1 MNVNE
6 QNKFLSREEA
16 WWFIPEEYCPIFL
29 KLEKEFNKKIGS
41 PISKQQLLEWTDF
54 LKSEQMKHFYGL
66 ADKNIITIAELTKAI
81 QDTGDSGKKMS
92 HAKAKVKAEIRNKR
106 YKGYGEILE
115 ELETKVIV
123 GHFLSFFENVGIL
136 INDDNKNY
144 SFSKVSNHISDYK
157 VPYITAQIILEHI
170 TRDLKHNSASRA
182 VLLEAMHNL
191 IHDPL
196 FDITIVEKKE
206 DKEVALETV
215 YLDRFNDGLQILKN
229 NGIVKKKKGVTGH
242 YEFIFDI
249 PSGLMSDKDAC
260 KAINDNKK
268 RRKAAFDELQQIHAR
283 FHQTTSTSK
292 EKVKARIKRALSII
306 SEKLSKIDQLSIND
320 RIIFH
325 WSNVILQCC
334 NHVDFRRFQAF
345 ANDVLTYIR
354 YCNIKNAITPI
365 TKDALYPWESLYPV
379 WDAIGKVIQNEAKL
393 PIINWP
399 EYVSDIDYQK
409 AVGNILNV
417 INHLIDNNTI
427 EDLYSKR
434 NLDNKT
440 IEQIKI
446 RNEQLI
452 SLLYVR
458 ATIELNVSHSDALG
472 HLENLFKI
480 ISQNKGGKNYYDLC
494 LVVSK
499 LSRLACEDSFEYS
512 SKARKW
518 IYVFNNIPE
527 CADNFDAQNVLADIY
542 LHLIGM
548 AGDESLSDRYR
559 KKCSQLIKNIKVSYG
574 NVKQLLELTTRKY
587 LYLLY
592 TIDSLNYKEASEWIL
607 DLWKNV
613 LELFTI
619 ADTKDPRP
627 NILKYETF
635 IIAANLLNKY
645 LNFGFSLSL
654 LTVNAI
660 LHLKSIGVK
669 SYINYFHL
677 LEGLGNFIEPF
688 EPEVSLRVKMQ
699 IEPDYPNKLYI
710 DHEIAI
716 QFFDKGCF
724 DLAFDYA
731 KKAEE
736 NFNSHNLND
745 IESVAYYIDV
755 RLSQINAL
763 FLLGNDNRAIEILLE
778 CGNKLSELGDL
789 YPEKERA
796 CILQGV
802 IDHYHNIKSELDKH
816 PFYSREL
823 RLDYVLTAIWQM
835 EAKSIEIED
844 FYEKWKQFNGMYRFH
859 NESIDM
865 ALKEEFESDRFAA
878 TIEEIA
884 SRVVFSSPEIDLS
897 PIRDEEITLLK
908 NNLEESYEL
917 YQRSFLI
924 YDDNEI
930 IVNPE
935 LPIETPTY
943 ERLFEFFEPD
953 NGRTV
958 FATQQKTHAVDMSG
972 TNEYATAEELE
983 KYHYVVMSELSSAE
997 DAFVAADLFM
1007 KRIEFAVETTYIK
1020 EMAAE
1025 VLCEQS
1031 ILIDCDNWDEKER
1044 LLNMAESYIVE
1055 KNGTFLS
1062 DKAKEIYIR
1071 IAHRLCDVYEYRSQ
1085 EGASSDY
1092 SKHALDIVRLYNIR
1106 TVDSAWFIGE
1116 HAERL
1121 MYEAKSQGN
1130 TNLLSEAKDLFT
1142 ESIEILQSVN
1152 PQTDDSRHYLELY
1165 EEFLS
1170 QL

>member
-29 KLEKEFNKKIGS
+29 KLEKEFNKKIGF

-81 QDTGDSGKKMS
+81 QDTGDSCKKMS

-157 VPYITAQIILEHI
+157 VPYIIAQIILEHI
-170 TRDLKHNSASRA
+170 TRDLKHDSASRA

-196 FDITIVEKKE
+196 FDIAIVEKKE

-292 EKVKARIKRALSII
+292 EKVKARLKRALSII

-458 ATIELNVSHSDALG
+458 SFVEPSSANEYSA
-472 HLENLFKI
+472 HLEHLFKVI
-480 ISQNKGGKNYYDLC
+480 TSEKNKNYFDLC
-494 LVVSK
+494 IIIRHLN
-499 LSRLACEDSFEYS
+499 LLAINNTFEYA
-512 SKARKW
+512 SKTKPWEYALKH
-518 IYVFNNIPE
+518 IP
-527 CADNFDAQNVLADIY
+527 DGLNNFDVQMTLVNIY
-542 LHLIGM
+542 ILLIG
-548 AGDESLSDRYR
+548 LSGNDDTR
-559 KKCSQLIKNIKVSYG
+559 KKCQKSCSLLFRRLNPQSYEQMIEVIVLRSQYIRWNLNLLSY
-574 NVKQLLELTTRKY
+574 KEISLLLLEQ
-587 LYLLY
+587 
-592 TIDSLNYKEASEWIL
+592 
-607 DLWKNV
+607 WKMIG
-613 LELFTI
+613 EIFI
-619 ADTKDPRP
+619 SADENDPRP
-627 NILKYETF
+627 YVHKYDTLAITIGFLNRYFDFGYSSALLVSQAYIHLKELKINDSLTDY
-635 IIAANLLNKY
+635 NLLNKLGVLIKKFMPELAVRIAITNETIGYANWSNCQSIADNLLDLGDYNKALEYANKASESYDCNNLGDIQGQTFY
-645 LNFGFSLSL
+645 LELL
-654 LTVNAI
+654 LTKV
-660 LHLKSIGVK
+660 
-669 SYINYFHL
+669 
-677 LEGLGNFIEPF
+677 
-688 EPEVSLRVKMQ
+688 
-699 IEPDYPNKLYI
+699 
-710 DHEIAI
+710 
-716 QFFDKGCF
+716 
-724 DLAFDYA
+724 
-731 KKAEE
+731 
-736 NFNSHNLND
+736 
-745 IESVAYYIDV
+745 
-755 RLSQINAL
+755 
-763 FLLGNDNRAIEILLE
+763 EILLRLGKETEAKRLCLE
-778 CGNKLSELGDL
+778 CELKLKELEKL
-789 YPEKERA
+789 YPKEVRSSLLDSTLARLHRIKTSHESLPYIYRWIRLLYILMAIVEMDSLTPEVEHFFYKWHNFKGLDPEGDESNPEELIEEFKSDSFPSIMEKVAQNIVFRA
-796 CILQGV
+796 SDINTSTITKTDISKLNKELQKLYLDEQRTFLR
-802 IDHYHNIKSELDKH
+802 IDGKKLDKR
-816 PFYSREL
+816 YSNRQSLMPTFDMIFDLINPENNTKAFVNQL
-823 RLDYVLTAIWQM
+823 NLAIISDSNSTI
-835 EAKSIEIED
+835 SIE
-844 FYEKWKQFNGMYRFH
+844 
-859 NESIDM
+859 
-865 ALKEEFESDRFAA
+865 EF
-878 TIEEIA
+878 
-884 SRVVFSSPEIDLS
+884 
-897 PIRDEEITLLK
+897 
-908 NNLEESYEL
+908 
-917 YQRSFLI
+917 
-924 YDDNEI
+924 
-930 IVNPE
+930 
-935 LPIETPTY
+935 
-943 ERLFEFFEPD
+943 
-953 NGRTV
+953 
-958 FATQQKTHAVDMSG
+958 
-972 TNEYATAEELE
+972 E
-983 KYHYVVMSELSSAE
+983 KYHYVVMSEWASNEDRLKACQLFTDNMNLSGKS
-997 DAFVAADLFM
+997 VLI
-1007 KRIEFAVETTYIK
+1007 R

-1044 LLNMAESYIVE
+1044 LLNVAESYIVE
-1055 KNGTFLS
+1055 QNGTFLS

-1121 MYEAKSQGN
+1121 MYKAKSQGN